1 MFNSL
6 LKLKSNNIALFNK
19 KKKVSYKNIFNKS
32 KFLEEEFKEKK
43 LAILICENVIGI
55 YFYYLIF
62 RILKVPII
70 LLDIK
75 TNLFE
80 IKKTIK
86 KYNPDF
92 IVTNLKKK
100 EELGINYVSLDNF
113 ENYHLFKNFKANKK
127 KLNNK
132 ICLLIPTSGSMGS
145 SKLAVLSYDNIEDNT
160 KKISKYLNIKSKDKV
175 STNMSLSYSYMIS
188 IINSHVNVGA
198 SIYVTNE
205 SILTRDFWI
214 NFKKNK
220 ITSFNGVPYAYKILD
235 QLNIKLAFNK
245 YVKSFTQAGGD
256 LEKEVKY
263 RIINKCKKNKIKFFC
278 MYGQTEAGPRIS
290 YLDPKLSLEKIGSI
304 GKPLKGY
311 RVEILNS
318 KNEIIKKRN
327 KIGRLILYGKNVF
340 LGYANSL
347 KDLTK
352 NIKLKKKL
360 VTGDYGYKDNNG
372 FIYLT
377 SRSGKIAKIFG
388 YRIDI
393 LKLEYKMKKLGYIIF
408 CKEKNGKLTV
418 VFEAKYNKKNL
429 LKKLSDITNL
439 DQSGFIIKHLKKIP
453 INKNQKIDR
462 QKL

>member
-1 MFNSL
+1 
-6 LKLKSNNIALFNK
+6 
-19 KKKVSYKNIFNKS
+19 
-32 KFLEEEFKEKK
+32 
-43 LAILICENVIGI
+43 
-55 YFYYLIF
+55 
-62 RILKVPII
+62 
-70 LLDIK
+70 
-75 TNLFE
+75 
-80 IKKTIK
+80 
-86 KYNPDF
+86 
-92 IVTNLKKK
+92 
-100 EELGINYVSLDNF
+100 
-113 ENYHLFKNFKANKK
+113 
-127 KLNNK
+127 
-132 ICLLIPTSGSMGS
+132 
-145 SKLAVLSYDNIEDNT
+145 
-160 KKISKYLNIKSKDKV
+160 
-175 STNMSLSYSYMIS
+175 
-188 IINSHVNVGA
+188 
-198 SIYVTNE
+198 
-205 SILTRDFWI
+205 
-214 NFKKNK
+214 
-220 ITSFNGVPYAYKILD
+220 
-235 QLNIKLAFNK
+235 
-245 YVKSFTQAGGD
+245 
-256 LEKEVKY
+256 
-263 RIINKCKKNKIKFFC
+263 